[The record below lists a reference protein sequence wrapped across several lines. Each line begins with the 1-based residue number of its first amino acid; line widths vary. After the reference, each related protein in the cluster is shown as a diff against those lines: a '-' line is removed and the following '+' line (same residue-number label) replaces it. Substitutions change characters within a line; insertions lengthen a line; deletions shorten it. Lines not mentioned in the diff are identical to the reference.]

1 MVKSQERIAV
11 FVFGVTFIG
20 ALLVLAIMFPTP
32 TAWQYQLFR
41 VVLALAAAGT
51 AAMIPGSIDFTVPGW
66 VKAGG
71 PLAVFALLMYK
82 SPAELIVPGSELMG
96 PLEIGMNRQGS
107 DFSLVPIL
115 LGSPQE
121 CSTLCSRNPACK
133 AMTYVKRSD
142 DFAGGDCW
150 MKKEVPDLTP
160 APNMVSAK
168 KAFAR

>member
-1 MVKSQERIAV
+1 MTQSQERIAV
-11 FVFGVTFIG
+11 FVFGVTFI
-20 ALLVLAIMFPTP
+20 ATLVVLGIMFPTP
-32 TAWQYQLFR
+32 TPWQYQLFR

-82 SPAELIVPGSELMG
+82 SPAELVVIRDPMG

-107 DFSLVPIL
+107 DFSLTPVL
-115 LGSPQE
+115 LSSPQE
-121 CSTLCSRNPACK
+121 CSSMCSANHDCK
-133 AMTYVKRSD
+133 AMTYVMRPEN
-142 DFAGGDCW
+142 FAGGDCW

-160 APNMVSAK
+160 AANMVSAK
-168 KAFAR
+168 KVL